1 MLKNEDC
8 QVDKGQGL
16 VGEGVQ
22 QRTARKR
29 DTHTRRV
36 THSRKGELSTSEKE
50 MIMWVEA
57 SASAT
62 G

>member
-1 MLKNEDC
+1 M
-8 QVDKGQGL
+8 DKGQGL
-16 VGEGVQ
+16 VGEGGQ

-29 DTHTRRV
+29 YMHTRRV
-36 THSRKGELSTSEKE
+36 THSRKGEQPTSEKE

-57 SASAT
+57 SASAA